1 MKKLGNV
8 YTVKYNNL
16 KASLVCIL
24 RFKLLILPRAG
35 GGGIKFV
42 LNSDKIIVFIKN
54 MSLNFL

>member
-16 KASLVCIL
+16 IASLVCIL
-24 RFKLLILPRAG
+24 RFKLLILPW

-54 MSLNFL
+54 MSFNFL